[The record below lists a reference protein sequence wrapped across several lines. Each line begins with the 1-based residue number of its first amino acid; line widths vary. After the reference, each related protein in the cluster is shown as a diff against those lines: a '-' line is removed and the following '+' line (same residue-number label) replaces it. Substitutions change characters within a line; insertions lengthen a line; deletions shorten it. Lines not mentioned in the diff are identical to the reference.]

1 MFGTAISP
9 PFDGYH
15 SKDMMRALTYF
26 VGVTIDG
33 FIAAPDGDVGFFPM
47 LDDIIGF
54 MAQDYPETIPTHL
67 REQFAVDGVN
77 KHFDTVIQG
86 RSTYEPALAA
96 GITSPYAH
104 LRQYVVSRTLGASS
118 DPAVEVITDPLA
130 KVRQLK
136 AEDSTFGVWL
146 AGGGK
151 LAGALLPEIDE
162 LVIKQYP
169 VVAGRGTPMFDTD
182 FEPTAFEL
190 ADRKGY
196 PSGATVSRFRR
207 C

>member
-1 MFGTAISP
+1 
-9 PFDGYH
+9 
-15 SKDMMRALTYF
+15 MRALTYF
-26 VGVTIDG
+26 VGITIDG

-118 DPAVEVITDPLA
+118 DPAVEVIADPLA

-136 AEDSTFGVWL
+136 AEDSTLGVWL

-190 ADRKGY
+190 TDRKGY